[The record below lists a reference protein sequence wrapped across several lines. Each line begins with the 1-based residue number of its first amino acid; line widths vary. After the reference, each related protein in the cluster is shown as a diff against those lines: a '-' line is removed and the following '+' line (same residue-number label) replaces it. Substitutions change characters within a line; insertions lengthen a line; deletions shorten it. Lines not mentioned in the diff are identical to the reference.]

1 MDGIKICRA
10 KRGLTQAELASA
22 LHALHSTVA
31 MCETSGAYPRADMLP
46 AIAAALS
53 CTIDDLFYVP
63 A

>member
-10 KRGLTQAELASA
+10 KHGLTQAELASA
-22 LHALHSTVA
+22 LHVGQSTVA
-31 MCETSGAYPRADMLP
+31 MWETSGSYPRADMLP

-53 CTIDDLFYVP
+53 CTIDDLYNVP